1 MRGTGVSPTRMNTK
15 VADLGLEDPLSQL
28 AWQRLKDD
36 IISGTLP
43 PGARLRI
50 GMLRDTYGIGA
61 SPLRE
66 ALFRL
71 VSDGFVISMERR
83 GFVVTPMSLAEFRD
97 LTNVRKLLEKEA
109 LSVSLKNGDDEWE
122 ASVLAAFHR
131 LAKAHKRL
139 ASKAQGA
146 VEEWE
151 ALNEAFHDAL
161 VAACDSPF
169 TLRFRSTVFAYT
181 QRYRRICLSITSVS
195 RDALAEHQQLCDLA
209 IKRDIKK
216 VLVLIDHHLE
226 ATYKKVEQ
234 SGTLPLTLNAPPLAA

>member
-1 MRGTGVSPTRMNTK
+1 MSTK
-15 VADLGLEDPLSQL
+15 VLDAGLEDPLSQL

-36 IISGTLP
+36 IISGVLP

-50 GMLRDTYGIGA
+50 GVLRDCYGIGA

-83 GFVVTPMSLAEFRD
+83 GFVVVPMSLAEFRD

-109 LSVSLKNGDDEWE
+109 LSSSLARGDDEWE
-122 ASVLAAFHR
+122 ANVLGAFHR
-131 LAKAHKRL
+131 LDKAHKRM
-139 ASKAQGA
+139 ASKSEG
-146 VEEWE
+146 VIEEWE
-151 ALNEAFHDAL
+151 VLNEAFHDAL
-161 VAACDSPF
+161 VAACGSPF
-169 TLRFRSTVFAYT
+169 TLRFRGSIFAYM

-195 RDALAEHQQLCDLA
+195 RDALAEHKQLCELA

-234 SGTLPLTLNAPPLAA
+234 SGSLPLTLNSPLPQTAH